1 MRRAWG
7 CQHSTSGLMSDTSK
21 LHLFA
26 AQIADKLS
34 RGKPPPITAEMVDYA
49 EEEPDLLLEALEA
62 FAQQLAQDDE
72 EAENLATA
80 YLLLMSTQMQA
91 LRQAVEAPFDWAIA
105 LKREFEARIAALVRS
120 GELEGEAMGL
130 IAAAMREAGL
140 PPGEELLAASQAL
153 LDSESQELPEGAD
166 LGALLSQIA
175 AQAGDDVFALL
186 DALRDA
192 MHAVPPE
199 PLAAIAAQLATAPV
213 PALREACAL
222 LVLHTE
228 KEVRRGVALALNGA
242 AEGISPTTLRRLILV
257 RGWLPEDERPLIDQ
271 VVRAARTK
279 GVACAAWETRTTSQ
293 ITASAID
300 GAGAQMLIALSPQ
313 GKRQRVSAVL
323 LKEEKGIADAWC
335 RGPMSKREVGEMIG
349 DIDMGLLT
357 HEVARDYADRVV
369 CHQLGVGLEL
379 GLVPPPGLID
389 VAESIGAP
397 EWRPALMPWR
407 QLLDELIDAVPPEA
421 LTPDGVE
428 AAVEQ
433 SMETAQSSGLLD
445 SWFESDQEVEDLLR
459 EAPQEGPEALVQ
471 LVLDR
476 VIEPRQEK
484 WIERLVWVA
493 LWLKE
498 AEPDLH
504 LRWFD
509 FAVLAR
515 EIVNGRALAT
525 IPLIQEVAQQTVDAT
540 EG

>member
-1 MRRAWG
+1 LGNVPHA
-7 CQHSTSGLMSDTSK
+7 SLMTDARK
-21 LHLFA
+21 LHQFA
-26 AQIADKLS
+26 EQIADKLS
-34 RGKPPPITAEMVDYA
+34 RGKPPPITSEMVDYA
-49 EEEPDLLLEALEA
+49 EEEPALLLETLDA

-91 LRQAVEAPFDWAIA
+91 LRQAVEAPFDWAIT
-105 LKREFEARIAALVRS
+105 LKQEFEARIASLVNS
-120 GELEGEAMGL
+120 GDLEGEAMGL

-140 PPGEELLAASQAL
+140 TPGEALMAASQAL
-153 LDSESQELPEGAD
+153 LDADSQELPETAD
-166 LGALLSQIA
+166 LGVLLAQIA
-175 AQAGDDVFALL
+175 EQAGDDVFALL

-271 VVRAARTK
+271 VVRTARTK
-279 GVACAAWETRTTSQ
+279 GVDCAAWEARTASQ
-293 ITASAID
+293 ITVSAID

-335 RGPMSKREVGEMIG
+335 RGPMSKREVTEMI
-349 DIDMGLLT
+349 DDLDMGLLT
-357 HEVARDYADRVV
+357 HEVGRDYADRIV
-369 CHQLGVGLEL
+369 CHQLGAGLEL
-379 GLVPPPGLID
+379 GIVPPPGLID

-397 EWRPALMPWR
+397 EWRPATLPWR
-407 QLLDELIDAVPPEA
+407 QLLDDLIAAAPESA
-421 LTPDGVE
+421 LGPDGI
-428 AAVEQ
+428 ASAVEQ
-433 SMETAQSSGLLD
+433 SMETAEGSGLLE
-445 SWFESDQEVEDLLR
+445 SWFESDQEVEDLLS
-459 EAPQEGPEALVQ
+459 EAAGDDPDTLLQ

-476 VIEPRQEK
+476 VIAPRQEK
-484 WIERLVWVA
+484 WVERLVWIA

-498 AEPDLH
+498 AAPELQF
-504 LRWFD
+504 RWYD

-515 EIVNGRALAT
+515 EIVNGRPLKT
-525 IPLIQEVAQQTVDAT
+525 IPLMQAIALQTVQAT
-540 EG
+540 EA